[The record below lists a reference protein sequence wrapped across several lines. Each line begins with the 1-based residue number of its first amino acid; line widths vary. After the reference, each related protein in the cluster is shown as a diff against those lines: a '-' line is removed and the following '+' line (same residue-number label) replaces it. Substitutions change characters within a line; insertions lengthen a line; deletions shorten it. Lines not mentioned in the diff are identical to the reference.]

1 MTHRGPFQLNQLS
14 DSVVLKAGS
23 VFTEIILSNN
33 KIVKKKNQT
42 KKPEMFVWICI
53 TFVF

>member
-33 KIVKKKNQT
+33 KIVKKKKSDKEARNVRLDLHH
-42 KKPEMFVWICI
+42 F
-53 TFVF
+53 FF